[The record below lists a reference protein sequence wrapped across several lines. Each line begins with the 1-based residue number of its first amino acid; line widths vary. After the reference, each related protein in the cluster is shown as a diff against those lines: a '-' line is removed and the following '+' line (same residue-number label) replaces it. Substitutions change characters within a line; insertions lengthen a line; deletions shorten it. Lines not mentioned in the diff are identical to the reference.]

1 MERASYTKEQLD
13 AYYKRK
19 IDTMTSRC
27 MIDNAEAKGKA
38 EGLEKGEAIGLEK
51 GRKEVREKMV
61 LNSHQAGIP
70 IETIATITALTTKQ
84 IEEILKSADS
94 N

>member
-27 MIDNAEAKGKA
+27 MIDNAEAKGINK
-38 EGLEKGEAIGLEK
+38 GLEIAAINAHK
-51 GRKEVREKMV
+51 
-61 LNSHQAGIP
+61 AGHS
-70 IETIATITALTTKQ
+70 IETIAIFTGLTVEQ
-84 IEEILKSADS
+84 INEILK
-94 N
+94 